1 MHGAGLTARN
11 IEHEGPSAPEAR
23 ATTVAL
29 ASGAERW
36 MAPVAF
42 DEVLAERVRLALAA
56 ADDLYERKMFGGI
69 AFMVSGHMAV
79 GIVGDDL
86 MVRLGREGAAAALGR
101 PHVRPMDFT
110 GRPMG
115 SMVFVAPEGVR
126 TDADLAGWVQ
136 EATAFVATLPPRTR

>member
-23 ATTVAL
+23 AATVAL
-29 ASGAERW
+29 ALDAERW

-42 DEVLAERVRLALAA
+42 DEALAERVRLALAA

-86 MVRLGREGAAAALGR
+86 MVRLGPEGAATALAR

-110 GRPMG
+110 GRVSR
-115 SMVFVAPEGVR
+115 SMVFVDAEGVR
-126 TDADLAGWVQ
+126 ADADLAGWVE
-136 EATAFVATLPPRTR
+136 EAAAFVATLPPRTR